1 MFCKVDFRDDE
12 RKKKIEKMKREN
24 FLEGVWSREGEGK
37 MMVGP
42 KKKVFS
48 QNGEKT
54 WWGKFDW

>member
-1 MFCKVDFRDDE
+1 MRE
-12 RKKKIEKMKREN
+12 KKIEKMKREN